1 MGLLYKASFAD
12 IALTNAAGSQDIWEI
27 DIADEGKITIHG
39 LWLSQSTE
47 VGDAAEEGLTIQIIR
62 GHTTLGSA
70 GTAVTPR
77 AVDTIN
83 TIAAGVTAVDRNNT
97 TIASA
102 GTAHAL
108 HTEVWNVRMPLI
120 YVPTPEMRETATEAD
135 GTIVVRLLT
144 TPADDLTAS
153 STLVFEVG

>member
-12 IALTNAAGSQDIWEI
+12 IVLTNAAGSQDIWEI
-27 DIADEGKITIHG
+27 DIADDRPITIHG
-39 LWLSQSTE
+39 LWLSQKTE
-47 VGDAAEEGLTIQIIR
+47 TGDAAEEGLTIQIIR

-77 AVDTIN
+77 AVDTLN
-83 TIAAGVTAVDRNNT
+83 SVAAGGTVDRNNT

-102 GTAHAL
+102 GTPHEL
-108 HTEVWNVRMPLI
+108 HTEVWNVRIPLI
-120 YVPTPEMRETATEAD
+120 YLPTPELREKANEAD

-153 STLVFEVG
+153 STLAFEVG